1 MYSLTKIAIPS
12 DNQTLKVKL
21 PLFQSV
27 IPAGFP
33 SPAEDYID
41 KTISLDEHFINRPSA
56 TYFARARGESM
67 EGIGISDGALLIVD
81 RSLMASHGDVVVASV
96 DGEFTCKQLD
106 LHHRQLVS
114 ANPKYKPIKITE
126 GTELE
131 IEGVVIHCIN
141 SFR

>member
-1 MYSLTKIAIPS
+1 MYSITKIAIPS
-12 DNQTLKVKL
+12 DKQTLKVRL
-21 PLFQSV
+21 PLYQSV

-41 KTISLDEHFINRPSA
+41 KEISLDEQLINRPSA
-56 TYFARARGESM
+56 TYFARAKGDSM

-81 RSLMASHGDVVVASV
+81 RSLMASHGDVVIASI

-106 LHHRQLVS
+106 LHNRQLVS
-114 ANPKYKPIKITE
+114 ANSKYKPIKITQ

>member
-1 MYSLTKIAIPS
+1 MNSILKIAIPS
-12 DNQTLKVKL
+12 QGDVAKVRL
-21 PLFQSV
+21 PLYQSV

-41 KTISLDEHFINRPSA
+41 KSISLDEHLISRPSA

-81 RSLMASHGDVVVASV
+81 RSLMASHGDVVVANV

-106 LHHRQLVS
+106 LHNRQLAS
-114 ANPKYKPIKITE
+114 ANPKFPPIKITE
-126 GTELE
+126 GMNLE